1 MLSIGKTLM
10 LEQKYSTEKE
20 PLKCM
25 VVEIGDG
32 SFNIDFP
39 VNVKTGKIAFLV
51 DGTQLKASFTDDE
64 QGTYLFDTEV
74 FKKVKSNIPM
84 LQLMLPPKESFIK
97 IQRRQ
102 FVRIETMVDVAIHPK
117 ESGAVPFRTITEDLS
132 AGGAAIRIP
141 NNKKIEP
148 DSTIDVWFALS
159 LNSGEI
165 AYLQMH
171 CKAIRIVEG
180 ANGFNSLSVQFVKPS
195 KNDTQVIMRYIFE
208 KQVEM
213 KKRGLLE

>member
-1 MLSIGKTLM
+1 MDRLIL
-10 LEQKYSTEKE
+10 
-20 PLKCM
+20 
-25 VVEIGDG
+25 I
-32 SFNIDFP
+32 IP
-39 VNVKTGKIAFLV
+39 VNVKTGKVAFLV

-64 QGTYLFDTEV
+64 HGTYIFDTEV

-84 LQLMLPPKESFIK
+84 LQLMLPPKETFIK

-117 ESGAVPFRTITEDLS
+117 ERGSMPFRTFTEDLS

-148 DSTIDVWFALS
+148 DSAIDVWFALP

-180 ANGFNSLSVQFVKPS
+180 ANGLNTLSVQFIKPS